1 MLRDKLAKL
10 GTSLSSK
17 LRGVGG
23 KIGDYLSFY
32 ACILAVGWE
41 KVKVVIV
48 CNSLKLFLFLT
59 ISPKSPDLNPNLQVY
74 QKSTMTSSLK
84 QRPDGRTTP
93 SGTAIIPLVSS
104 LLG

>member
-48 CNSLKLFLFLT
+48 CNSLNLFLFLT
-59 ISPKSPDLNPNLQVY
+59 VSPNLTRPKPKSL
-74 QKSTMTSSLK
+74 SLA
-84 QRPDGRTTP
+84 RSR
-93 SGTAIIPLVSS
+93 L
-104 LLG
+104 